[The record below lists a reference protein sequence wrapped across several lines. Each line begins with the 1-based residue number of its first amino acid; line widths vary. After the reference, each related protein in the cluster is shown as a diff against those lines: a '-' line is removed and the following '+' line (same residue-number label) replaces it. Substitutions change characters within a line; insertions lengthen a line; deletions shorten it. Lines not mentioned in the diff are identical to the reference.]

1 MVLSISGVLLTILI
15 RDHMV
20 ACRLIVWVCYS
31 GQVTAGNVGGFLMA
45 LANTYGL
52 VIIIMLLGH
61 GLVQVPRKLWETSFN
76 ERQLQRHYFVAPKV
90 GNDAPEYYRQ

>member
-1 MVLSISGVLLTILI
+1 MTLWLL
-15 RDHMV
+15 
-20 ACRLIVWVCYS
+20 YS
-31 GQVTAGNVGGFLMA
+31 GRVNAGNVGGFLMA

-76 ERQLQRHYFVAPKV
+76 ERQLQRHYFVATKV
-90 GNDAPEYYRQ
+90 EKRRRRTPECYSQYVLSRRKQAHGCIYMAMG